1 MTRGPVLERR
11 IVPSIA
17 PSALSPA
24 QVRREFIQLTGNG
37 ARIRCAGSARRNP
50 KRLLSLGY
58 VPRYKLELFGVTY
71 YLCDVRQN
79 EDVRFFPAY
88 IVHQGEVHAR
98 LLYKDGSLLWR
109 CASHFA
115 KSATENWI
123 GKGDLKL
130 EVENG
135 FYVYNTAEH
144 TTDLPLEMQMAVES
158 LMQRASRV
166 VTDRAALGLFVRRAP
181 DGRLC
186 AYRDFTEPRRRAAS
200 NPRNLVHGGRSI
212 ARFLRPNVPESL
224 RFAAGFE
231 PDFRSGL
238 IDVTHS
244 RSRLYEGPVAR
255 YRILSRNGRMQ
266 YLFFAAPRLAWIGYP
281 QPLTTELSSFG
292 VRTVDVTVPDD
303 LVVPAMEYHYLE
315 FDEPPVWMSQ
325 IPPGFAGP
333 VSPNDAY
340 RADASAW
347 LDRLPVIVEFRR
359 WLDRGPT
366 RARVSR
372 GDGRAGRGRRAGA
385 RAATRRRALRA

>member
-1 MTRGPVLERR
+1 M
-11 IVPSIA
+11 
-17 PSALSPA
+17 
-24 QVRREFIQLTGNG
+24 
-37 ARIRCAGSARRNP
+37 
-50 KRLLSLGY
+50 
-58 VPRYKLELFGVTY
+58 
-71 YLCDVRQN
+71 
-79 EDVRFFPAY
+79 
-88 IVHQGEVHAR
+88 
-98 LLYKDGSLLWR
+98 
-109 CASHFA
+109 
-115 KSATENWI
+115 
-123 GKGDLKL
+123 
-130 EVENG
+130 
-135 FYVYNTAEH
+135 
-144 TTDLPLEMQMAVES
+144 
-158 LMQRASRV
+158 
-166 VTDRAALGLFVRRAP
+166 RRAP
-181 DGRLC
+181 DDRLC

-200 NPRNLVHGGRSI
+200 NPRNLVHGGKDI

-244 RSRLYEGPVAR
+244 RSRLYEGAVAR
-255 YRILSRNGRMQ
+255 YRILSRNRRMQ

-292 VRTVDVTVPDD
+292 VRTIDVSVPED

-359 WLDRGPT
+359 WLSLG
-366 RARVSR
+366 
-372 GDGRAGRGRRAGA
+372 GGKAGRGRPAGA
-385 RAATRRRALRA
+385 RAATRRPAPRA